1 MSVSR
6 ITHPPLPR
14 LRRTGHSSRIRLRR
28 GYGGQVTHHPSLIT
42 LLIALL
48 LPLLC
53 APLLAQSDQAEVTV
67 VVTAE
72 RTPQP
77 ANQSIST
84 ATVITAKEIRE
95 QGAQTVADV
104 LRLVPGVT
112 LRQSGQM
119 GAAAS
124 VRTRGTDA
132 RQTLVL
138 VDGERVSSPAFIGG
152 TDLSKFPITDV
163 ARIEVIRGPVSSLYG
178 SEAIGGVINI
188 ITRQKSGNAG
198 DAALSF
204 GSHGR
209 SSRSLSLNGSGD
221 RMTWQLTGSVP
232 AYSGAQANSDYSAT
246 TMSARMLLPSVKG
259 WQVSLRGDN
268 YRDSL
273 GLPGTAA
280 FPSPNDHQWWDR
292 TTLDLGA
299 NRKTGAGQLEWH
311 LYQAKQQLTE
321 VNPDW
326 FLDARITGISN
337 VGEMNYR
344 WESGKHQWIVGTEYR
359 HEDYKDIESSAVAQR
374 KNIINRGVFVQDRM
388 SIGPKASLV
397 LGTRFDDHSAAGSS
411 VTPRAGI
418 TYALGANTHL
428 RASYGEGFR
437 APSLVELYYNGMYGT
452 GNPDLRPE
460 KSRQYEIGMNLAKG
474 SDALD
479 IALFLNNVRDQIDWV
494 SDPITW
500 VGTYENI
507 SRARQQGIEV
517 AWAHRLAG
525 STSLNLSYTYLD
537 ARNLT
542 AGTRLLGTPH
552 NQVAMTIARP
562 MGSWQTA
569 LSARW
574 TDDRPDYGGTIVGG
588 RMIFD
593 LTLARPGAKPTSP
606 YIVVRNLTNVKYEE
620 VAGYPAERLSIEVGM
635 KSTW

>member
-1 MSVSR
+1 MYASCITHHVSR
-6 ITHPPLPR
+6 IT
-14 LRRTGHSSRIRLRR
+14 
-28 GYGGQVTHHPSLIT
+28 YYA

-48 LPLLC
+48 VPLLC
-53 APLLAQSDQAEVTV
+53 APLLAQSDQADVTV

-77 ANQSIST
+77 ASQSIST
-84 ATVITAKEIRE
+84 ATVVTAKTIRE

-112 LRQSGQM
+112 LRQSGQV

-124 VRTRGTDA
+124 VKTRGTEA

-138 VDGERVSSPAFIGG
+138 VDGQRVSSPAFIGG
-152 TDLSKFPITDV
+152 TDLSKFSVNDV

-178 SEAIGGVINI
+178 SDAIGGVINI
-188 ITRQKSGNAG
+188 ITKQKAGNAG
-198 DAALSF
+198 GAALGF

-209 SSRSLSLNGSGD
+209 SERSLSLNGGSD
-221 RMTWQLTGSVP
+221 RITWQFTGSAP
-232 AYSGAQANSDYSAT
+232 AYSGMQANSDYSAT
-246 TMSARMLLPSVKG
+246 NMSARIILPSVKG

-273 GLPGTAA
+273 GLPGTPA
-280 FPSPNDHQWWDR
+280 FPSLNDHQWWDR
-292 TTLDLGA
+292 TTLNLGA
-299 NRKTGAGQLEWH
+299 NREMGAGQLECH
-311 LYQAKQQLTE
+311 LYQTKQALGE
-321 VNPDW
+321 KNPDW
-326 FLDARITGISN
+326 SLDSRITGTSN
-337 VGEMNYR
+337 VGEVNYH
-344 WESGKHQWIVGTEYR
+344 WQTGANQWIGGTEYR
-359 HEDYKDIESSAVAQR
+359 KEDYRDMEGGSVAQR
-374 KNIINRGVFVQDRM
+374 RNIINRGMFLQDRL
-388 SIGPKASLV
+388 SIGPKTALV
-397 LGTRFDDHSAAGSS
+397 LGMRYDDHSAAGSA

-418 TYALGANTHL
+418 TYSLGANAHL

-460 KSRQYEIGMNLAKG
+460 RSRQFEIGLNLERG
-474 SDALD
+474 DDALD
-479 IALFLNNVRDQIDWV
+479 VALFLNKVRDQIDWV
-494 SDPITW
+494 SDPVTW

-507 SRARQQGIEV
+507 SRARQRGIEISWGRRF
-517 AWAHRLAG
+517 AD
-525 STSLNLSYTYLD
+525 STSLNCSYTYLD

-552 NQVAMTIARP
+552 NQIAMTVARP

-569 LSARW
+569 LTGRW
-574 TDDRPDYGGTIVGG
+574 TDNKPDYGGTIVGG

-593 LTLARPGAKPTSP
+593 LTLTRQGSKRTNP
-606 YIVVRNLTNVKYEE
+606 YVIVRNLTNVDYEE

-635 KSTW
+635 KSAW